1 MQKIIDGLLF
11 DTEKADLICAFKID
25 MYFGA
30 DNNLTD
36 DEYSIFRKL
45 RMVHEDSVVYFDLC
59 FVFQTNKGA
68 YFTVVL
74 NDEYEE
80 AKEYIKSL
88 NINTHISFETFV
100 SNLLERFVHLE
111 LMWSQLTEKQARKL
125 CEGHLSVSD
134 YMKIF
139 SVEEA

>member
-11 DTEKADLICAFKID
+11 DTEKANLICVFKID
-25 MYFGA
+25 MHYGA
-30 DNNLTD
+30 DDNLTD
-36 DEYSIFRKL
+36 EEYSLFTKL
-45 RMVHEDSVVYFDLC
+45 RMVHEDSIVRFDLC

-68 YFTVVL
+68 YFTVVV
-74 NDEYEE
+74 NDEHEE
-80 AKEYIKSL
+80 AKKYIKAL
-88 NINTHISFETFV
+88 NINTHISFESFV
-100 SNLLERFVHLE
+100 GNLLKRFVHLE

-134 YMKIF
+134 YMEIF